1 MGPVVSFH
9 AETRILQLAV
19 ASVLLL
25 RLALTDAYLL
35 YVQPAMRPF
44 LVVAGL
50 ALAVTTATY
59 ALAQRRHPSPD
70 ADLDHAGDDCDP
82 GSCGHAN
89 SALVDDGHLGCDPGD
104 HGTPSGERHRHST
117 RIGWLLAVP
126 LGALVAMPMEPL
138 GAFAAN
144 RRPATLPSTSYQEE
158 LAPLPKPSDG
168 AVDMTLGEFVTYAA
182 FDANRQLED
191 QTVRLTGFVVTPDGS
206 PDDEVHLT
214 RFALSCCAADAWATS
229 VTLHDLPVPV
239 PPDDTWITVEG
250 TWRPDPSGEEPDA
263 PALDVAAVEEIPTPT
278 DPYEA

>member
-1 MGPVVSFH
+1 VSFH

-44 LVVAGL
+44 LIVAGL

-59 ALAQRRHPSPD
+59 ARAQRRPSPPD
-70 ADLDHAGDDCDP
+70 AAPHLDDAGADP
-82 GSCGHAN
+82 VTCGH
-89 SALVDDGHLGCDPGD
+89 VDFDPGD
-104 HGTPSGERHRHST
+104 DATPSGERHGHST
-117 RIGWLLAVP
+117 RIGWLLALP
-126 LGALVAMPMEPL
+126 LAALVAMPMEPL

-144 RRPATLPSTSYQEE
+144 RRPATLPSTTYQEE
-158 LAPLPKPSDG
+158 LAPLPEPVDG

-182 FDANRQLED
+182 VDADRQLED
-191 QTVRLTGFVVTPDGS
+191 QTVRLTGFVVTPDGAS
-206 PDDEVHLT
+206 HGEVHLT
-214 RFALSCCAADAWATS
+214 RFSLSCCAADAWATS

-263 PALDVAAVEEIPTPT
+263 PALDVATVEEIPTPT